1 MKAKRFLILT
11 LILIGAAASVGAFSF
26 VPMSASIAP
35 SGAQS
40 VISFKVTNDSSQSIA
55 VVISVMTRAI
65 DIDGKETNEAVGKEF
80 TIFPTRVVV
89 QPNSFQTVK
98 IQYKGPAALPRETC
112 YRVIAEQVPI
122 DFSKQETSGVKVL
135 FRYIAALYVSPAKIS
150 PNIVLDSAVGTEVDG
165 VKGLKVVIKNAG
177 TRHALLS
184 NAILK
189 IQESSSSMPLSFTGD
204 QTQAFEGQNML
215 PASSRSF
222 FVPWAAAIGG
232 KTYTGNFEAEIE

>member
-11 LILIGAAASVGAFSF
+11 LIAIGAVASVGAFSF
-26 VPMSASIAP
+26 VPMSASISP

-55 VVISVMTRAI
+55 VVLSVMTRAI
-65 DIDGKETNEAVGKEF
+65 DIDGKESNEPVGKDF

-98 IQYKGPAALPRETC
+98 IQYKGQAVLPREAC

-135 FRYIAALYVSPAKIS
+135 FRYIAALYVSPTKVAA
-150 PNIVLDSAVGTEVDG
+150 NIMLDSAAGTEVDG
-165 VKGLKVVIKNAG
+165 VKGLKIVIKNSG

-184 NAILK
+184 NAVLK
-189 IQESSSSMPLSFTGD
+189 IQETSSSMPVLLTGD

-222 FVPWAAAIGG
+222 FVPWALAVAG
-232 KTYTGNFEAEIE
+232 KAYTGIFESEIE

>member
-1 MKAKRFLILT
+1 MKAKSFLIL
-11 LILIGAAASVGAFSF
+11 ILIVGAVSAVGAFSF
-26 VPMSASIAP
+26 VPMSASITP
-35 SGAQS
+35 TGAQS
-40 VISFKVTNDSSQSIA
+40 VMSFRITNESTQAIA

-65 DIDGKETNEAVGKEF
+65 DLDGKETNESTGKDF
-80 TIFPTRVVV
+80 TIFPTKVVV

-98 IQYKGPAALPRETC
+98 VQYKGVALLPRETC

-135 FRYIAALYVSPAKIS
+135 FRYIAALYVSPAKAA
-150 PNIVLDSAVGTEVDG
+150 PNLLLDSALGAEVDG
-165 VKGLKVVIKNAG
+165 VKGLKVVIRNAG

-184 NAILK
+184 NAELK
-189 IQESSSSMPLSFTGD
+189 IQDGAGTTPILLGGD

-222 FVPWAAAIGG
+222 FIPWTLAESG
-232 KTYTGNFEAEIE
+232 KKYTGNFNAEIE